1 MFDRLSAAIRHNAAR
16 LASDAKASVV
26 PAFTLAIIP
35 FLAMVGSAVD
45 YSRASGLKTGLQAA
59 LDAAVLAGARDGTAN
74 WSNVALDTFNNN
86 IPRNGLSLLSGIS
99 PAFSVSGTNYTGT
112 VSATARTSFMGLMG
126 ISSVPLSVQSIAT
139 TKGGTPGQFCVL
151 ALNNTAS
158 GALTLNGNASIN
170 ITASQCTLQINSN
183 NSQAVSLNGNTSVAS
198 NNNCFVG
205 GMVKVGN
212 ASISPAPQKCEPVP
226 DPFANY
232 ANKPTVG
239 PCQYNNYSA
248 SGKQTITLQPGVYCG
263 GMSFSGQVS
272 VNFAPGLYVIKDGVL
287 NETGGTSFTGNGVQ
301 FFLTGQGAGVQM
313 SGQADWHLTAPS
325 SAGAPLAGFV
335 FFLDPSG
342 PSGLAATS
350 STLAGN
356 AELYFEGVS
365 YFPKQQLTITGNSEV
380 QATAPYSAFI
390 ADTITING
398 NGQLALNSDPNA
410 TPVPIPSQLQV
421 TWNGHPHLVK

>member
-1 MFDRLSAAIRHNAAR
+1 MFDRLSAALRHNAAR
-16 LASDAKASVV
+16 FASDAKASVV
-26 PAFTLAIIP
+26 PVFTLAIIP

-74 WSNVALDTFNNN
+74 WTNVALDTFNNN
-86 IPRNGLSLLSGIS
+86 IPRSGLSVLSLNA
-99 PAFSVSGTNYTGT
+99 PAFSASGTNYTGT
-112 VSATARTSFMGLMG
+112 VTASARTSFMGLMG
-126 ISSVPLSVQSIAT
+126 ISSVSLAVQSVAT
-139 TKGGTPGQFCVL
+139 TKDGTPGQFCVL
-151 ALNNTAS
+151 ALNKTAP
-158 GALTLNGNASIN
+158 GALTLNGNAAIN

-232 ANKPTVG
+232 VKPTVG

-287 NETGGTSFTGNGVQ
+287 NESGGTAFTGSGVT
-301 FFLTGQGAGVQM
+301 FFVTGQGSGVQM
-313 SGQADWHLTAPS
+313 SGQADWHLTAATS
-325 SAGAPLAGFV
+325 GPLPGFV

-356 AELYFEGVS
+356 AELYFEGVA

-398 NGQLALNSDPNA
+398 NGQLVLNSDPNA
-410 TPVPIPSQLQV
+410 TPVPIPSQLKV

>member
-16 LASDAKASVV
+16 LASDSKASVV
-26 PAFTLAIIP
+26 PIFTLAIIP

-74 WSNVALDTFNNN
+74 WTNVATLTFNNN
-86 IPRNGLSLLSGIS
+86 IPANGVSLLSGIS
-99 PAFSVSGTNYTGT
+99 PSFSSSGNTFTASA
-112 VSATARTSFMGLMG
+112 SATAKTSFMGLMG
-126 ISSVPLSVQSIAT
+126 ISSVALSVQSTAVI
-139 TKGGTPGQFCVL
+139 KDGTPGQFCIL
-151 ALNNTAS
+151 ALNNTAA
-158 GALTLNGNASIN
+158 GALTLNGNASISL
-170 ITASQCTLQINSN
+170 TASQCTLQVNST
-183 NSQAVSLNGNTSVAS
+183 NSQAVSLNGNTSIAS

-212 ASISPAPQKCEPVP
+212 ASISPAPQKCQPVP
-226 DPFANY
+226 DPFVNY
-232 ANKPTVG
+232 TKPTVG
-239 PCQYNNYSA
+239 ACQYTNYSA
-248 SGKQTITLQPGVYCG
+248 SGKQTVNLTPGVYCG

-272 VNFAPGLYVIKDGVL
+272 VNFAPGLYIIKDGVL
-287 NETGGTSFTGNGVQ
+287 NESGGSKFTGNGVT

-313 SGQADWHLTAPS
+313 SGQADWHLTAQTSGQLP
-325 SAGAPLAGFV
+325 GFV

-350 STLAGN
+350 SSLAGN
-356 AELYFEGVS
+356 AELFFEGVV
-365 YFPKQQLTITGNSEV
+365 YLPKQAVTITGNAEV
-380 QATAPYSAFI
+380 EATAPYSAFI

-398 NGQLALNSDPNA
+398 NGQLALNSDCNA
-410 TPVPIPSQLQV
+410 TPVPIPPQLAV